1 MVTSLETKR
10 AVGYARVSSA
20 QQAGQRHS
28 SLETQQ
34 ARFKDY
40 CQQRGLVPVA
50 TFTDVLSGRRDDRRE
65 YLRMVDFVTRG
76 GAEVI
81 VVQFLD
87 RFGRNPREILRRYW
101 DLEEHG
107 VAVIATDEDIQEELL
122 LLIKAG
128 MAGAESRRTSER
140 VRAYMGRAVEKGVHV
155 GRPPYGYRRI
165 QASEG
170 ARWEQDPLEAPIVR
184 EMFSLSVE
192 QNLGY
197 KAIADR
203 LSEAGHRARGNR
215 PFASFTIQKILSN
228 EALKGTMVYGKR
240 PKKGNPEREL
250 VTVEDFFPAIL
261 TQEEWQRLQQRLSIR
276 RENARGQAHASD
288 YLLSGIIR
296 CGNCGGPMI
305 GKVGSAYKGRRYRN
319 YWCSKAVQSRAACP
333 TYNGHSAPKLERA
346 ILEYL
351 GEFSDPARV
360 RELVAEGQQRNLK
373 AAEAELGRVDRRIN
387 HLEREFLKHLDLLNR
402 GILNEEEFTKANEAK
417 RQEIEQLRSRKADLD
432 EEVQRQQD
440 QAAMVNRVPA
450 MVRSFLKDFEALD
463 IRRQKAHLQTIL
475 KAAHVHRDG
484 RIELEFRS

>member
-1 MVTSLETKR
+1 
-10 AVGYARVSSA
+10 
-20 QQAGQRHS
+20 
-28 SLETQQ
+28 
-34 ARFKDY
+34 
-40 CQQRGLVPVA
+40 
-50 TFTDVLSGRRDDRRE
+50 
-65 YLRMVDFVTRG
+65 
-76 GAEVI
+76 
-81 VVQFLD
+81 
-87 RFGRNPREILRRYW
+87 
-101 DLEEHG
+101 
-107 VAVIATDEDIQEELL
+107 
-122 LLIKAG
+122 
-128 MAGAESRRTSER
+128 
-140 VRAYMGRAVEKGVHV
+140 MGRAVEKGVHV

-165 QASEG
+165 REAEG

-184 EMFSLSVE
+184 EMLSFSVE
-192 QNLGY
+192 ENLGY

-228 EALKGTMVYGKR
+228 EALKGTLVYGKR
-240 PKKGNPEREL
+240 PKKGNPDREL

-432 EEVQRQQD
+432 EEVLRQQD

>member
-50 TFTDVLSGRRDDRRE
+50 TFTDIVSGRRDDRRE

-107 VAVIATDEDIQEELL
+107 VAVIATDEDIREELL

-155 GRPPYGYRRI
+155 GRPPYGYRRFRE
-165 QASEG
+165 AEG

-184 EMFSLSVE
+184 EMFAVSVE
-192 QNLGY
+192 ENVGY

-228 EALKGTMVYGKR
+228 EALKGTLVYGKR

-261 TQEEWQRLQQRLSIR
+261 TQEEWQRLQLRLSIR

-288 YLLSGIIR
+288 YLLSGIAR

-333 TYNGHSAPKLERA
+333 TYNG
-346 ILEYL
+346 I
-351 GEFSDPARV
+351 
-360 RELVAEGQQRNLK
+360 
-373 AAEAELGRVDRRIN
+373 
-387 HLEREFLKHLDLLNR
+387 
-402 GILNEEEFTKANEAK
+402 
-417 RQEIEQLRSRKADLD
+417 
-432 EEVQRQQD
+432 QRQSW
-440 QAAMVNRVPA
+440 NE
-450 MVRSFLKDFEALD
+450 RSWNTSANSAT
-463 IRRQKAHLQTIL
+463 RP
-475 KAAHVHRDG
+475 G
-484 RIELEFRS
+484 